1 MKKRVVNAKE
11 PYELFKMVDAG
22 NHVKVPAE
30 TGVWACGECG
40 TLYRGKDSAE
50 RCCRAYLCGEC
61 KEVYILESY
70 WTACQGCR
78 DKKRAE
84 EALADWEKMP
94 VVEYNGEALFDG
106 CDRFFENEEEALD
119 RYMDYPKDLRPE
131 YLELCH
137 SKTIGEYLSIGGV
150 LDRISEDMLEN
161 VEDAD
166 PDIIKGFDELE
177 EALKKFV
184 AAQTYMVWEP
194 AGKKVKIMY
203 EEEV

>member
-1 MKKRVVNAKE
+1 MKQRVINAKE
-11 PYELFKMVDAG
+11 PYQLFKMKNFGAE
-22 NHVKVPAE
+22 E

-40 TLYRGKDSAE
+40 QLCTYKESAV
-50 RCCRAYLCGEC
+50 RCCQAYLCGDCE
-61 KEVYILESY
+61 EVYILGGY
-70 WTACQGCR
+70 WTTCQKCR
-78 DKKRAE
+78 DKKRSDDAS
-84 EALADWEKMP
+84 AAWEKMP
-94 VVEYNGEALFDG
+94 VVEYDGGALHDGEDE
-106 CDRFFENEEEALD
+106 FFESEEMALD
-119 RYMDYPKDLRPE
+119 RYHGVKDRPE
-131 YLELCH
+131 YLEACR

-161 VEDAD
+161 VDAD
-166 PDIIKGFDELE
+166 SDIIKGFDELE